1 VRGRKGV
8 GKEGRKKERVEI
20 GEGWRGRV
28 KGREAYLGKG
38 GVGEGEELAQR
49 LDVVSRLLRQQRRGN
64 VLLHITETQIGG
76 EGRGISSGH
85 T

>member
-1 VRGRKGV
+1 MRCG
-8 GKEGRKKERVEI
+8 
-20 GEGWRGRV
+20 RGRV

-64 VLLHITETQIGG
+64 VLLDKTKMYGG
-76 EGRGISSGH
+76 GALAQAIHDHDRPLCE
-85 T
+85 